1 MPAEDGETYYN
12 TSGLPAAQYPL
23 SLKDGTYFSE
33 VCNADFEDTGP
44 YRSLVEAC
52 LSVLGKRLSRGRLG
66 YEHLHECGL
75 AIQELDFEFA
85 KSRMSGDLDVPHKL
99 VGRDASHPYAKTA
112 LCRTAIPVRV
122 GEQDIDLYFEKFLV
136 CYSHLDERGNRKS
149 TVTPIHSHPLNYETV
164 YFTSYGALSRAVE
177 QEFVV
182 VDPAGAPLVNSDASV
197 NVAALRDIGGITEFK
212 VVPGPSSEIVPS
224 RTPIALAAFERDN
237 ALAQR
242 EDLLML
248 TDGLFRPHQVS
259 VFDDPSV
266 PTRYFALD
274 NYFGATGRV
283 IIYDP
288 DGRVRLWNRA
298 EWQGS

>member
-1 MPAEDGETYYN
+1 
-12 TSGLPAAQYPL
+12 
-23 SLKDGTYFSE
+23 
-33 VCNADFEDTGP
+33 V
-44 YRSLVEAC
+44 
-52 LSVLGKRLSRGRLG
+52 LSRRLTRARIP
-66 YEHLHECGL
+66 YERLHECGL

-85 KSRMSGDLDVPHKL
+85 KSRLSCGLDLPHRL

-112 LCRTAIPVRV
+112 LCRTAIPIRV
-122 GEQDIDLYFEKFLV
+122 GGQDVDLFFEKFLV
-136 CYSHLDERGNRKS
+136 CYSYLNERGDRKS

-164 YFTSYGALSRAVE
+164 YFTSYGARSHALE

-182 VDPAGAPLVNSDASV
+182 VDTTGVPLVNSDASV

-212 VVPGPSSEIVPS
+212 VLPGPSNEILPS
-224 RTPIALAAFERDN
+224 REPAALPAFERDD
-237 ALAQR
+237 ALAR
-242 EDLLML
+242 RDDLLVL

-274 NYFGATGRV
+274 NYFGVTGRV